1 MKTNGASKYAG
12 DAVSNPADLGY
23 RQLKISSSF
32 EVPRT
37 NNCCLSLK
45 RNRSNYKVLNDIV
58 AQVEFH
64 QTIPETRPLWQKRS
78 LKQHV
83 SASGQKKNTCEAV
96 PQQPKRHKSHSMRF
110 LCLIIVG
117 HEVMHKES
125 NRLVKVY

>member
-1 MKTNGASKYAG
+1 MDSLSECIKTDFEEVYRFSSKQDSFCREGMKTNGASKYAG

-37 NNCCLSLK
+37 NSCCLSLK
-45 RNRSNYKVLNDIV
+45 RNKSNYKVLNDIV

-64 QTIPETRPLWQKRS
+64 QTIPQTRPLWQKRS

-83 SASGQKKNTCEAV
+83 SGSGQTKKHV
-96 PQQPKRHKSHSMRF
+96 
-110 LCLIIVG
+110 
-117 HEVMHKES
+117 
-125 NRLVKVY
+125 